1 MQISGRA
8 AVRSDLIRAP
18 FSDHRLR
25 ARAGVIGA
33 RLAQHPARGWP
44 QLLTESE
51 LEGAY
56 RFVNNRRVQP
66 EAILEGHAA
75 GVSERMRLVKTALA
89 IHDTTSFVFGGDT
102 PREGL
107 GLDNEGRGFSAHVSL
122 LLSADGARRPYGVGG
137 IEPMFRMRRKNR
149 GPLKRARYRD
159 PNKESLRWLRM
170 VDHVEERF
178 GTDVD
183 LIHVMDSESDW
194 FDLLEH
200 LVRQEHRFVT
210 RLSQDRILLDDR
222 LRRLQSTP
230 SELLS
235 RTAAVAEREVVLSPR
250 SGKGKPPEGKKR
262 HPPRQKRLARLEIAA
277 RSIRIVRPEMSR
289 APSASVAFHVVQVRE
304 VDVPD
309 GCEPVEWLLATSEP
323 IDSVEAVLRIVDHYR
338 DRWMIEEFFKAI
350 KTGCAYEKRQF
361 ETKHALLNVLALLAP
376 VATMLLALRGA
387 VESGTRTSTALLTPR
402 QLLVLRAALKQ
413 RLGRDTLSAS
423 PYDRDV
429 ALGLASLGGY
439 VNKSRPPGWQILAR
453 GYEDLLI
460 LEAGWALARDATQ

>member
-1 MQISGRA
+1 M
-8 AVRSDLIRAP
+8 
-18 FSDHRLR
+18 
-25 ARAGVIGA
+25 IGA

-44 QLLTESE
+44 RLLPESE

-66 EAILEGHAA
+66 ETILEGHAM
-75 GVSERMRLVKTALA
+75 GVSERMRGAKTALS
-89 IHDTTSFVFGGDT
+89 IHDTTSFVFGGET
-102 PREGL
+102 PRAGL
-107 GLDNEGRGFSAHVSL
+107 GIDNEGRGFSAHVSL
-122 LLSADGARRPYGVGG
+122 LLSSDGARRPYGVGG
-137 IEPMFRMRRKNR
+137 IEPMFRMKRRNR
-149 GPLKRARYRD
+149 KPLKRARYRD

-170 VDHVEERF
+170 IDHVEERF
-178 GTDVD
+178 GTEVD

-210 RLSQDRILLDDR
+210 RLTYDRVLLDER

-235 RTAAVAEREVVLSPR
+235 RTTAMVKRDVVLSPR
-250 SGKGKPPEGKKR
+250 SGQGKPPEGKKR
-262 HPPRQKRLARLEIAA
+262 HPARQKRVARLEIAA
-277 RSIRIVRPEMSR
+277 RSIRVARPELSQ
-289 APSASVAFHVVQVRE
+289 APSASVAFNVVQVRE
-304 VDVPD
+304 VDVPE

-323 IDSVEAVLRIVDHYR
+323 IDSVEDVSRIVDHYR

-350 KTGCAYEKRQF
+350 KTGCAYERRQF
-361 ETKHALLNVLALLAP
+361 ENRHALLNVLALLAP

-387 VESGTRTSTALLTPR
+387 VENDTRTSSALLTPR
-402 QLLVLRAALKQ
+402 QLAVLRAALKQ
-413 RLGRDTLSAS
+413 RGNKSFSAS
-423 PYDRDV
+423 PNDHQV

-460 LEAGWALARDATQ
+460 LEAGWALARDPAQ